1 MSGETPCSRSPQASI
16 IRPLSVSAQK
26 KGEPRMARIDFS
38 SALGDAFAFTAN
50 NLGRLFRLCGL
61 WLALIIAFQ
70 LFALFMPG
78 IMARGTMMAAVSRG
92 LYVCFY
98 LAVSVMFAVAWHRA
112 VLRSDGPRTMMDMMH
127 FGRREWRFLGYL
139 ILFAATVCLPLI
151 GAVTTTGM
159 FIVTRSQGIGIVMT
173 VCWLLSLLVWLA
185 ISRLSLALPAAAVDE
200 SGGGLGIAW
209 QRGKGNMMGLF
220 FGPIACT
227 VPFVFLSFVLYIVF
241 AALATVSP
249 AFDAL
254 RVVIIAALG
263 FVQAGFGVSFLS
275 FCYRQV
281 ASTGVATPRRMAAM
295 PAE

>member
-1 MSGETPCSRSPQASI
+1 LLVLTSGEHHPRSF
-16 IRPLSVSAQK
+16 RFGTK

-38 SALGDAFAFTAN
+38 SALSDAFEFTIN

-70 LFALFMPG
+70 LFELFMPE
-78 IMARGTMMAAVSRG
+78 IMARGTMMAKVSRG

-139 ILFAATVCLPLI
+139 MLFAVTVGIPLI
-151 GAVTTTGM
+151 GATTTTGM
-159 FIVTRSQGIGIVMT
+159 FAMTRGQGVGIVMT
-173 VCWLLSLLVWLA
+173 ACWLLSFVAWLA
-185 ISRLSLALPAAAVDE
+185 ISRLFLVLPAAAVDE
-200 SGGGLGIAW
+200 SGGGLGTAW
-209 QRGKGNMMGLF
+209 QRGKGNMMRLF
-220 FGPIACT
+220 FGPIVCAL
-227 VPFVFLSFVLYIVF
+227 PFVILSVVLHLVF

-249 AFDAL
+249 AFGAL

-263 FVQAGFGVSFLS
+263 FVQAGLAVSFLS

-281 ASTGVATPRRMAAM
+281 ASAGVATPRRMAGASAV